1 MSSLLEP
8 VVDGET
14 EAFWAAAREGRF
26 LLPFCKACGKSFWHP
41 RAFCPRCWS
50 EDVEL
55 RKSEGRGTVYT
66 STVVR
71 RGALPP
77 FDEQLP
83 FALAA
88 VDLDDGPRMYARVAE
103 AEEVAIGDRVRVA
116 LRDLGGG
123 PVPVF
128 VPEEA

>member
-1 MSSLLEP
+1 MSSFLEP
-8 VVDGET
+8 IPDGET
-14 EAFWAAAREGRF
+14 EAFWGGVAEGRF
-26 LLPFCKACGKSFWHP
+26 LLPWCNACGKPFWHP

-55 RKSEGRGTVYT
+55 RESEGRGTVYT

-83 FALAA
+83 YALAA
-88 VDLDDGPRMYARVAE
+88 ADLDDGVRVFARVVDADS
-103 AEEVAIGDRVRVA
+103 VAIGDRVRIA

-123 PVPVF
+123 TVPVF

>member
-1 MSSLLEP
+1 MSSFLEP
-8 VVDGET
+8 ISDGES
-14 EAFWAAAREGRF
+14 EAFWAGVAEGRF
-26 LLPFCKACGKSFWHP
+26 LLPFCTRCGRPFWHP

-55 RKSEGRGTVYT
+55 HESEGRGTVYT

-77 FDEQLP
+77 FDEQVP
-83 FALAA
+83 YVLAA
-88 VDLDDGPRMYARVAE
+88 ADLDEGVRVFARVVDAE
-103 AEEVAIGDRVRVA
+103 SVEVGDRVRIA

-123 PVPVF
+123 TVPVF
-128 VPEEA
+128 VREET